1 MVAEGTI
8 LAVEEITEADQD
20 TIAVGEI
27 IIIIVEGVI
36 TTIMV
41 EGVEEEII
49 LPIITI
55 TI

>member
-8 LAVEEITEADQD
+8 LDVEVMAADQ
-20 TIAVGEI
+20 EI
-27 IIIIVEGVI
+27 IVDEAIITIIVEGVI

-49 LPIITI
+49 LPITIITI
-55 TI
+55 